1 MTVRVRPGTLIK
13 LLLVNDLREFLFYAG
28 IGAFALIL
36 VENRWKNVE
45 NSSNSRKYFRAI
57 CKDL

>member
-36 VENRWKNVE
+36 VENR
-45 NSSNSRKYFRAI
+45 
-57 CKDL
+57 